1 MILYAFMTILHT
13 GRDAV
18 SQQRVWA
25 VGRAPGLVR
34 SALCSAEASTGGRRH
49 QQAVGGV
56 REWVGAWQQASPTA
70 QRELSVLS
78 WLPGGATHQEEGPQV
93 HSALVIFSP
102 DLLHLN

>member
-1 MILYAFMTILHT
+1 MNPKKFWELYKKQLSVIIMILYAFMTILHT

-56 REWVGAWQQASPTA
+56 RE
-70 QRELSVLS
+70 
-78 WLPGGATHQEEGPQV
+78 
-93 HSALVIFSP
+93 
-102 DLLHLN
+102 